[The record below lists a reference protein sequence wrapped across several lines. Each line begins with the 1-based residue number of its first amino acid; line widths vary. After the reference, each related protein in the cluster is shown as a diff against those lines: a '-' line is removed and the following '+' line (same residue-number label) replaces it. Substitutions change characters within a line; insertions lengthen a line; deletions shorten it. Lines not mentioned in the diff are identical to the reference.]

1 LTIFIPQISIFCA
14 LDVFGGIAGH
24 TTTTYRPSHS
34 RCVYVCV
41 LLSESRD
48 RFSRSY
54 YSYTS
59 FFFLCCLS
67 VSLCHSQ
74 QWLRL
79 VKHLSRSLLRI
90 MHHKALSLRLAG
102 RPGRLS
108 HIRGVCEGVDRR
120 PPCQVLLAKSS
131 FFFFYWLIQLKPNL
145 LGCKCIYLYP
155 ILYIYV

>member
-1 LTIFIPQISIFCA
+1 MNLTRRMRVQRIKEREKKNQLTIFIPQISIFCA

-54 YSYTS
+54 YCTRIPL

-108 HIRGVCEGVDRR
+108 HIRGVCEGVDRID
-120 PPCQVLLAKSS
+120 PPVKFS
-131 FFFFYWLIQLKPNL
+131 
-145 LGCKCIYLYP
+145 
-155 ILYIYV
+155 